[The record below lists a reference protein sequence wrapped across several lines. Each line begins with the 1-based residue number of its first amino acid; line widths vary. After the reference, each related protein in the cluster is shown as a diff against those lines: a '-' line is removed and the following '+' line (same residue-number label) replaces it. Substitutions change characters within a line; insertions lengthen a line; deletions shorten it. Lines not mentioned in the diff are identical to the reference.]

1 MEVKPELLTERQAR
15 ALSSNLSAFNQ
26 LTWLNIISYKAYKN
40 NMKKPRIRMMYRAR
54 KQVAIGKV
62 IQAIGVNGYV
72 SMYGIFFKIWLVDS
86 LDDARKEAKE
96 LSLIPQRIN

>member
-15 ALSSNLSAFNQ
+15 TLSSKLSAFNQ

-54 KQVAIGKV
+54 KQVTIGKV
-62 IQAIGVNGYV
+62 IQGIGVNGYV
-72 SMYGIFFKIWLVDS
+72 SMFGTSFKLWLLNS
-86 LDDARKEAKE
+86 QGEARKEAKE
-96 LSLIPQRIN
+96 LSLIPPRIN